1 LRTFLI
7 ILWRFIKA
15 LPLVLLFPILLAIA
29 AIALA
34 LVDLVSMF
42 RKKSNAPNQ
51 RPKNG
56 SASVVIPNWNG
67 RDLLVK
73 YIPTII
79 EALGGV
85 EALEGDGAIGRGEA
99 SSRHESPESDPTFGG
114 IDGRAAF
121 VGQAPSGKSGAL
133 SGKPANEIIV
143 VDNGSEDGSVEFL
156 REHFPSVRVLALD
169 RNLGFGGGS
178 NAGFHAAKND
188 IVVLLNS
195 DMRVERNFLAPL
207 LEAFSDENVFSVAC
221 QIFFSDPNKV
231 REETGLT
238 QSWWENGS
246 LRVRHRD
253 DPAIQVPF
261 PCAYGGGG
269 SSAFDRRKFLE
280 LGGFDELLAPFYLE
294 DTDLGYMAWKRG
306 WKVLYQPRSVVYHE
320 HRGTIGKKFSTAQID
335 LVLKKNFA
343 LFSWKNIHEWPRLGS
358 HFFFAY
364 AGAVVTEVFGE
375 SSERANF
382 AGLWRALQQL
392 AGAMRSRARARKV
405 AVIDDTEA
413 FRRPLGGYFRDRF
426 VPLINARG
434 SEPLR
439 VLLVSPYPICP
450 PIHGGGVFMYQTA
463 LELTRLCEL
472 HLLVVLDY
480 AFQREPHQ
488 ELERQVASVEYQVRT
503 EGKEK
508 QFCSILPHA
517 VREFASQELEW
528 RMHRQMYL
536 REIDV
541 MQLEYTALSQY
552 GGDYG
557 RIACV
562 LFEHDIY
569 FQSIARGSANP
580 QGMLARAKAGYEYLR
595 ALRYE
600 LRILPRFDRVQVCSA
615 ENGNYLLSFLPGL
628 RGRIDDNRAGIATSR
643 YDFRANGRE
652 PETMLFLG
660 SFRHPPNQEG
670 LQWFTQK
677 VLPEVLAHR
686 PSARLVIVGSEPPAR
701 HSLPHL
707 PDNIEL
713 RGFVEDVREP
723 LGRYA
728 LFVCPILSGSGMRVK
743 LLEAFA
749 AGIPVVST
757 RLGAEG
763 LTEKDGEICALADNP
778 AEFAG
783 KILELFDDPEK
794 AGQLACRAREQ
805 VVATRDMQV
814 LTERLMESYRAV
826 VEEKRTPIKTPG
838 PR

>member
-1 LRTFLI
+1 LRTFLL

-15 LPLVLLFPILLAIA
+15 LPLVLLFPVFLFIVLA
-29 AIALA
+29 ALA
-34 LVDLVSMF
+34 LVDVASAF
-42 RKKSNAPNQ
+42 RKKTLPQNQ
-51 RPKNG
+51 RPNNA

-67 RDLLVK
+67 RDLLAK
-73 YIPTII
+73 YIPSVI
-79 EALGGV
+79 EALGGNG
-85 EALEGDGAIGRGEA
+85 ALRAD
-99 SSRHESPESDPTFGG
+99 GG
-114 IDGRAAF
+114 I
-121 VGQAPSGKSGAL
+121 
-133 SGKPANEIIV
+133 EIIV
-143 VDNGSEDGSVEFL
+143 VDNASEDGSAEFL
-156 REHFPSVRVLALD
+156 REHFPSVRVLALE

-178 NAGFHAAKND
+178 NAGFRAAKND

-207 LEAFSDENVFSVAC
+207 LEAFTDDTVFSVAC
-221 QIFFSDPNKV
+221 QIFFSDPNKL

-253 DPAIQVPF
+253 DPAIQVPY

-269 SSAFDRRKFLE
+269 SCAFDRRKFLE
-280 LGGFDELLAPFYLE
+280 LGGFDQLLAPFYLE
-294 DTDLGYMAWKRG
+294 DTDVGYMAWKRG

-320 HRGTIGKKFSTAQID
+320 HRGTIGKRFSAAQID

-343 LFSWKNIHEWPRLGS
+343 LFAWKNIHEWPRLVS

-364 AGAVVTEVFGE
+364 AGALVSEVFGE
-375 SSERANF
+375 SPERANF
-382 AGLWRALQQL
+382 AGLWRAFRQL
-392 AGAMRSRARARKV
+392 SGALRSRARAR
-405 AVIDDTEA
+405 ALSVIDDTEA

-426 VPLINARG
+426 IPLPHGRGSDWRG
-434 SEPLR
+434 SEAHGPERLS

-463 LELTRLCEL
+463 LELTRRCEL
-472 HLLVVLDY
+472 HLLIVLDY
-480 AFQREPHQ
+480 AWQRRPHQ
-488 ELERQVASVEYQVRT
+488 ELERQVASVEYHVRT

-508 QFCSILPHA
+508 QFGSILPHA
-517 VREFASQELEW
+517 VREFASQDLEW
-528 RMHRQMYL
+528 RLHREMFL
-536 REIDV
+536 REVDV
-541 MQLEYTALSQY
+541 VQLEYTALSQY
-552 GGDYG
+552 GGDYRRLG
-557 RIACV
+557 CV

-580 QGMLARAKAGYEYLR
+580 QGILETAKAAYEYLR

-600 LRILPRFDRVQVCSA
+600 LRVLPRFDRVQVCSP

-643 YDFRANGRE
+643 YDFHANGRE

-670 LQWFTQK
+670 LTWFTRK
-677 VLPEVLAHR
+677 VLPAVLEQKPR
-686 PSARLVIVGSEPPAR
+686 ARLVIVGSEPPAR
-701 HSLPHL
+701 HSLPEL

-723 LGRYA
+723 LGRYGV
-728 LFVCPILSGSGMRVK
+728 FVCPILSGSGMRVK

-757 RLGAEG
+757 PLGAEG
-763 LTEKDGEICALADNP
+763 LAGKDGEICALAADP
-778 AEFAG
+778 GAFAR
-783 KILELFDDPEK
+783 KIVELFDHPEQARK
-794 AGQLACRAREQ
+794 LACRAREH
-805 VVATRDMQV
+805 VVATRDTRV
-814 LTERLMESYRAV
+814 LTERLVESYREV
-826 VEEKRTPIKTPG
+826 LRQKRS
-838 PR
+838 